1 MDAYAMG
8 AKWHMSR
15 FGSTQRQLAA
25 ICSKNHFHGSLNPM
39 AQYQET
45 MTIEAVLADKP
56 IAYPLTR
63 AMCAPVGDGAAAAII
78 CSERYLK
85 KLVNPRPVKILASVL
100 GSGTDRTMDGED
112 IGERLSKQAYEH
124 GIIRPERHQPG

>member
-1 MDAYAMG
+1 
-8 AKWHMSR
+8 MSR
-15 FGSTQRQLAA
+15 FGSTQRQLAV

-85 KLVNPRPVKILASVL
+85 NW
-100 GSGTDRTMDGED
+100 
-112 IGERLSKQAYEH
+112 
-124 GIIRPERHQPG
+124 